1 MTEYD
6 KALPVIRELYVVSK
20 KVRSERSKSAVL
32 DAIEMIE
39 DISVRLDDA
48 LLTIDYM
55 EKGIAK

>member
-32 DAIEMIE
+32 DAIEIIE

-55 EKGIAK
+55 EKGIAE